1 MMKLNKKTLELE
13 FIDPLLCFCDG
24 GGDSGDE
31 PDGVTFTS
39 GDDYVPGQ
47 GVQISS
53 STLASN
59 SVGDTYDG
67 LNTSIPA
74 LDPFGGAGGNI
85 NDILSGN
92 VNASGENLSSSP
104 LGNQAAQVF
113 ASRGNNLLGGNVA
126 QDFAAALTPRPFA
139 KVEKRPIDTAN
150 AIFTRGSSLLGPQTA
165 DQIAMQDANMAL
177 PQEMYFDEVSG
188 TYKMGSDPSL
198 GPANLAQTAANI
210 ATGNLDQ
217 YGIGSG
223 GEFSSNLPQSAPP
236 SDQQMFD
243 NIMASAQGVDR
254 DSEVVSALSDNF
266 LDQRGRDDLNALA
279 EDAVDYFNNPL
290 VKAGQFVEGL
300 LSPLGLPNIMTTAAG
315 LPRFS
320 SVGDMQIGIQQGGRL
335 IYDDDGDPS
344 YVLMPNGEQIGAPN
358 QQALTL
364 ARSGDGDPEPS
375 FGGGQTPEKPEDPP
389 DFTIDP
395 LPDTPE
401 GLYYR
406 RTALD
411 TPPMN
416 VPFGFDYD
424 AANRRFI
431 ESYALRPDIYRSPPS
446 LTGFT
451 KLL

>member
-39 GDDYVPGQ
+39 GDNYVPGE

-53 STLASN
+53 STLAPS
-59 SVGDTYDG
+59 SVGDTYG
-67 LNTSIPA
+67 GRNTSDAA
-74 LDPFGGAGGNI
+74 LGAFAAADPFAAGAGTSPSTIQSMMDRASGGNNFTGGNI
-85 NDILSGN
+85 
-92 VNASGENLSSSP
+92 
-104 LGNQAAQVF
+104 
-113 ASRGNNLLGGNVA
+113 A
-126 QDFAAALTPRPFA
+126 QDFAAALTPLPQAR
-139 KVEKRPIDTAN
+139 VERRPIDTAN
-150 AIFTRGSSLLGPQTA
+150 AIFTKGSPSLLGPQTA
-165 DQIAMQDANMAL
+165 DQIAMRDANMVL

-188 TYKMGSDPSL
+188 TYKTGSDPSL
-198 GPANLAQTAANI
+198 GPANLAQTAADI
-210 ATGNLDQ
+210 ATGNIDA

-223 GEFSSNLPQSAPP
+223 GEFSSNLPQSAPI

-243 NIMASAQGVDR
+243 NIMASSQGVDR

-364 ARSGDGDPEPS
+364 AQSRDGADEGPS
-375 FGGGQTPEKPEDPP
+375 LGGQTPEKPDDPP
-389 DFTIDP
+389 DVTIDP